1 MTGQGRLLTTVLL
14 LLICGFG
21 FRTRQA
27 EAQSSQPG
35 QAHSSASGEES
46 SQSAE
51 SGSSAE
57 TEEANPVVLEMP
69 AVAGPEELAPGPSR
83 ATASYIIPSFQW
95 TGFGDTNTQGG
106 GRGSEVETFS
116 RFMGRVSLRRVRR
129 RSTTNFD
136 YAGGASFYN
145 RRFRVNPKTPSAP
158 VQTIHKLGVTQSLQ
172 RGRWALGLV
181 DNLTFLPELPFGFV
195 GFSGFGSVVSG
206 EGGGRVGHAGAPLES
221 DPTVYVR

>member
-106 GRGSEVETFS
+106 GRGSEGETGPLK
-116 RFMGRVSLRRVRR
+116 RDRK
-129 RSTTNFD
+129 STRLN
-136 YAGGASFYN
+136 S
-145 RRFRVNPKTPSAP
+145 S
-158 VQTIHKLGVTQSLQ
+158 
-172 RGRWALGLV
+172 
-181 DNLTFLPELPFGFV
+181 
-195 GFSGFGSVVSG
+195 
-206 EGGGRVGHAGAPLES
+206 
-221 DPTVYVR
+221 